1 MQGVRVGMVGGGAFG
16 ESLWRSDAEIP
27 EVELYA
33 VAARHQRH
41 TVACVGLA
49 FAQVSQLLQVL
60 QEA

>member
-16 ESLWRSDAEIP
+16 ESLWRSDAEMP

-33 VAARHQRH
+33 VAVRHQRH
-41 TVACVGLA
+41 TVACMGLA

>member
-1 MQGVRVGMVGGGAFG
+1 M
-16 ESLWRSDAEIP
+16 P

-33 VAARHQRH
+33 VAARHQRY
-41 TVACVGLA
+41 TVACMGLA

>member
-1 MQGVRVGMVGGGAFG
+1 MVGGGAFG
-16 ESLWRSDAEIP
+16 KSLWRGDAEIP

-33 VAARHQRH
+33 VAVRHQRH

>member
-16 ESLWRSDAEIP
+16 KSLRRSDAEMP

-33 VAARHQRH
+33 VAVRHQRY
-41 TVACVGLA
+41 TIACIGLA
-49 FAQVSQLLQVL
+49 FAWVSQLLVL

>member
-16 ESLWRSDAEIP
+16 KSLQRSDAEMP

-33 VAARHQRH
+33 VAVRHQRH
-41 TVACVGLA
+41 AVACVGLA

>member
-1 MQGVRVGMVGGGAFG
+1 MVGGGAFG
-16 ESLWRSDAEIP
+16 RVLRRSDVEIP

-33 VAARHQRH
+33 VAVRHQRH

>member
-1 MQGVRVGMVGGGAFG
+1 MVGGGAFG

-33 VAARHQRH
+33 VAARHQRY

-49 FAQVSQLLQVL
+49 FAWVSQLLQVL
-60 QEA
+60 KEA